1 MAGLRCWRCGGGCE
15 IEISGGEGGREKREK
30 EREGEGGGER
40 CSISGC
46 SDKTESGGTSWEFC
60 ASDACVFFG
69 VVLRCVALW
78 SAPEEKA
85 NDG

>member
-1 MAGLRCWRCGGGCE
+1 MLEMWRRAARYRSLGGRETEREREKGQDGGGGG
-15 IEISGGEGGREKREK
+15 GGEG
-30 EREGEGGGER
+30 

-46 SDKTESGGTSWEFC
+46 SDKAESSGTSWEFC
-60 ASDACVFFG
+60 VSDVCVFCLFC
-69 VVLRCVALW
+69 CVALW